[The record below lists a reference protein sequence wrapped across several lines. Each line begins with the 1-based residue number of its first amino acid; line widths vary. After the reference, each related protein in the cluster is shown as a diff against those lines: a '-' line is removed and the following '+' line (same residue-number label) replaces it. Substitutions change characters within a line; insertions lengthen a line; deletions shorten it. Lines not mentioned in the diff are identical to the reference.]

1 MKNAKTVTIVA
12 AIIIVIAAIGIGV
25 GVSLG
30 DDDTNKK
37 IELIDSNGKTV
48 TLDSTCSRLVVYSK
62 YIAEALIMMGATDL
76 VVGTTSTVLK
86 DTNYSQ
92 YYQNATDIGTS
103 TTDGIDVVL
112 TLNPDA
118 IIVQNTTDNTAL
130 RATGI
135 PVIELGASKMTEIV
149 NDLTSLGILTGRTSE
164 AKNIVDWYSEKLE
177 IIDSFKGESPKFAL
191 ESYSSTKLTFMAPTS
206 TPGVTLHEVEGKNI
220 FEDSKTSYVYPEGST
235 LIELNPDIIL
245 IVTYNASWSEEKLAP
260 YLNSVYDRSGW
271 ENISAIQNENV
282 YMVSNDIIGGIRSV
296 IGGLFMI
303 SLMDPE
309 NYGDISVSE
318 LVNEYNQLGNTSFN
332 NQMVYSK

>member
-1 MKNAKTVTIVA
+1 MKNIKTITIIAVV
-12 AIIIVIAAIGIGV
+12 ILIIAAIGIGV

-30 DDDTNKK
+30 DDDTDGK
-37 IELIDSNGKTV
+37 IMLTDSNGETI

-103 TTDGIDVVL
+103 TTDGLDVVL
-112 TLNPDA
+112 TLNADA

-130 RATGI
+130 KATGI
-135 PVIELGASKMTEIV
+135 PVIELGASKMTEVV
-149 NDLTSLGILTGRTSE
+149 NDITSLGILTGRTSE
-164 AKNIVDWYSEKLE
+164 AKKIVDWYSEKLKT
-177 IIDSFKGESPKFAL
+177 IDSFNGASPKFAL

-206 TPGVTLHEVEGKNI
+206 TPGVTLNEVKGKNI

-245 IVTYNASWSEEKLAP
+245 VVTYNANWSEEKLAP
-260 YLNSVYDRSGW
+260 YLNSVYERSGW
-271 ENISAIQNENV
+271 ENISAIQNEKV

-318 LVNEYNQLGNTSFN
+318 LVDEYNQLGNTSFN
-332 NQMVYSK
+332 NQMVYS